1 MTGSD
6 TAWSGDDSRIYSR
19 LADIAVPS
27 WREQMAILITQIR
40 FKTTDAFKLVDLAC
54 GESGLTK
61 AIQTLYP
68 KARATALD
76 GSQSMLTVAPINL
89 AEFEDRTETGVFDI
103 TAEDWLHQIDGVGL
117 VVLSL
122 VIHHLDSTGKPRLYR
137 NVFNCIAER
146 GALLVVDIVAG
157 RRPSVWS
164 LHANLFD
171 RIAYEQSMTATDS
184 TELYDIVRK
193 EWNIFIYP
201 QEGEMPDIFFDNL
214 N

>member
-1 MTGSD
+1 
-6 TAWSGDDSRIYSR
+6 
-19 LADIAVPS
+19 
-27 WREQMAILITQIR
+27 MATLITQLR

-68 KARATALD
+68 KARATALG
-76 GSQSMLTVAPINL
+76 GSQSMLTVAPLNL
-89 AEFEDRTETGVFDI
+89 AEFEDRTETGAFDI

>member
-6 TAWSGDDSRIYSR
+6 TAWPGDVSRVYSR

-27 WREQMAILITQIR
+27 RREQMTTLITQIR

-61 AIQTLYP
+61 AIQILYP

-76 GSQSMLTVAPINL
+76 CSPSMLTVASLNL
-89 AEFEDRTETGVFDI
+89 AEFEDGTETGAFDI
-103 TAEDWLHQIDGVGL
+103 TAEDWLHQIDGVDL
-117 VVLSL
+117 VVSSL

-137 NVFNCIAER
+137 NVFNRIAER

-157 RRPSVWS
+157 CRPSVWS
-164 LHANLFD
+164 LHANLSD

-184 TELYDIVRK
+184 TELYAIVRK

>member
-27 WREQMAILITQIR
+27 RREQMAILITQIR

-117 VVLSL
+117 CVV
-122 VIHHLDSTGKPRLYR
+122 PRHPSSRLNR
-137 NVFNCIAER
+137 KTPTISKRIQLHRRTRRAV
-146 GALLVVDIVAG
+146 G
-157 RRPSVWS
+157 RRHCGW
-164 LHANLFD
+164 
-171 RIAYEQSMTATDS
+171 TS
-184 TELYDIVRK
+184 TLGLEPPRQFVRP
-193 EWNIFIYP
+193 YCV
-201 QEGEMPDIFFDNL
+201 
-214 N
+214 